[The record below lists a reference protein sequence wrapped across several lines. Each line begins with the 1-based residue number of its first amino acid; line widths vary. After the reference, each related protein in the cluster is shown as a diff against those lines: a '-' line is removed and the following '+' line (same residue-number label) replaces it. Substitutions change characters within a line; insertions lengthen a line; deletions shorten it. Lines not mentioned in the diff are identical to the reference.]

1 MSDLILAIP
10 SKGRLQEQTLTFLQD
25 CGLPAHQSGGARG
38 YVAQIAALP
47 GVEVRLLSAGDIA
60 SELRDGGVHFGV
72 TGEDL
77 LRELGAG
84 FQKIALVKALGFGRA
99 DLVVAAPAGWLD
111 VTCMADLDAVCA
123 LQRQRTGARLRIATK
138 YVRLTQEFFTAH
150 GMIDYR
156 LVESAGATEG
166 APAAG
171 AAEAIV
177 DITTSGATLAANQ
190 LRPLVDGV
198 ILRSQAQLAA
208 ALSAPWPEATRKMAR
223 RFLDVIEARARGKA
237 TRLVRIN
244 AGQADHEELTA
255 RMLALGARPAA
266 GDGAMEAAFYCPEE
280 QCFTACAVAAA
291 LGAGPIGVFQPDFVF
306 EPNNLVFDQLA
317 ARL

>member
-10 SKGRLQEQTLTFLQD
+10 SKGRLQEQTLAFLDD
-25 CGLPAHQSGGARG
+25 CGLPAKQSGGARG
-38 YVAQIAALP
+38 YAAQIKALP
-47 GVEVRLLSAGDIA
+47 GVEVRLLSAGEIA

-77 LRELGAG
+77 LREMGAG
-84 FQKIALVKALGFGRA
+84 FDAVALVKALGFGHA
-99 DLVVAAPAGWLD
+99 DLVVAVPSAWLD
-111 VTCMADLDAVCA
+111 VTCMADLDEVCA

-138 YVRLTQEFFTAH
+138 YVNQTQAFFTAH
-150 GMIDYR
+150 GVVDYR

-190 LRPLVDGV
+190 LRPLRDGV

-208 ALSAPWPEATRKMAR
+208 SLKAAWPDATRAVAR

-237 TRLVRIN
+237 TRLIRIA
-244 AGQADHEELTA
+244 AGRAEQGALSA
-255 RMLALGARPAA
+255 QLLQLGARPAA
-266 GDGAMEAAFYCPEE
+266 GEGAMEAAFYCPQD
-280 QCFTACAVAAA
+280 QCFAACAAAAA

-306 EPNNLVFDQLA
+306 EPKNPVFDDLT